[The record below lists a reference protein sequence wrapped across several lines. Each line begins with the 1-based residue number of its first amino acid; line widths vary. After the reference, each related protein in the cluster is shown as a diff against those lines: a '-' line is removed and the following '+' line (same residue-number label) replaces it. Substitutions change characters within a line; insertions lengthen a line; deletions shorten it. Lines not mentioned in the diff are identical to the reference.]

1 MDEAVVLSIAGIKLS
16 VESDDP
22 KTIGQ
27 IARYCQKFVVVAK
40 PDWQLHLFREK
51 KFRPPAL
58 SEPLRWDHAKFQS
71 RTEQLFIDGDFKS
84 KVIHVRASTEPG
96 WGDLLRATFGV
107 LIVRLGGVL
116 VHGAAFLENDRARV
130 FFGPSGRGKTTL
142 SRFAEKSG
150 KKILTDESVAI
161 LPNKGEVW
169 AWATPF
175 YGELG
180 KVSVNA
186 GAPLEM
192 AALLQQAKE
201 HRLIPIPQSELFKQM
216 LQNLFFFPA
225 NRFSVETVFDNV
237 ERLTASVP
245 GFILHSFPNDET
257 LWGVIDDGV
266 RLQACA
272 K

>member
-1 MDEAVVLSIAGIKLS
+1 MAETVTLNIAAVKLT
-16 VESDDP
+16 VESADAVM
-22 KTIGQ
+22 IEQ
-27 IARYCQKFVVVAK
+27 ITRYCQKFVVASK
-40 PDWQLHLFREK
+40 GDWTLRIYPRQKISSL
-51 KFRPPAL
+51 A
-58 SEPLRWDHAKFQS
+58 SQSLRWDEEKFQARG
-71 RTEQLFIDGDFKS
+71 RTLFIDGDAHS
-84 KVIHVRASTEPG
+84 HCINAYPLRHLG
-96 WGDLLRATFGV
+96 WGDLLRAAFGI
-107 LIVRLGGVL
+107 LLVRLGGVL
-116 VHGAAFLENDRARV
+116 VHGAAFLEGDCSRV

-142 SRFAEKSG
+142 SRLAEKSG

-161 LPNKGEVW
+161 LPGRGGFW

-192 AALLQQAKE
+192 AALLQKAKK
-201 HRLIPIPQSELFKQM
+201 HGLIPISPNELFKQM
-216 LQNLFFFPA
+216 IQNLFFFPA
-225 NRFSVETVFDNV
+225 NRFSVETLFDNL

-245 GFILHSFPNDET
+245 GFILHSFPNDEK